1 MPDVK
6 EEGTQTAAV
15 APLWGYDPLSAGP
28 FKNLFT
34 DLLGTT
40 GGDPLSTGPQT
51 AKAPATM
58 DQYMRGEE
66 SMVFFPIDD
75 PNYYGKWG
83 NQDLS
88 MKLPELDMTDK
99 PITCEDV
106 CIAKAKLRRENCK
119 LLRRR
124 VAEALKKQGC
134 PSKVLPLPEA
144 RKCFGSK
151 KPAPKKTTK
160 KTVTKTKR

>member
-1 MPDVK
+1 MPDAK
-6 EEGTQTAAV
+6 EEGTQTTPV
-15 APLWGYDPLSAGP
+15 APFMGYDPLSAGP

-40 GGDPLSTGPQT
+40 GGDPLTTGPQKGTT
-51 AKAPATM
+51 ATI

-66 SMVFFPIDD
+66 SLVFFPIDD

-83 NQDLS
+83 NTDLS

>member
-1 MPDVK
+1 MAPPPPTT
-6 EEGTQTAAV
+6 EAAT
-15 APLWGYDPLSAGP
+15 PFMGYDPLSAGP
-28 FKNLFT
+28 FKNLYT

-40 GGDPLSTGPQT
+40 GGDPASTGPQT

-58 DQYMRGEE
+58 EQYMRGEE
-66 SMVFFPIDD
+66 GMVFFPIDD
-75 PNYYGKWG
+75 PNYYGTWG
-83 NQDLS
+83 NTDLS

-151 KPAPKKTTK
+151 KPAPKKTTVTK
-160 KTVTKTKR
+160 KSTKTKR

>member
-1 MPDVK
+1 MAPPPPP
-6 EEGTQTAAV
+6 TAAE
-15 APLWGYDPLSAGP
+15 PMIGYDPLGTGP

-40 GGDPLSTGPQT
+40 GGDPEKTGPQKGT
-51 AKAPATM
+51 EATLQ
-58 DQYMRGEE
+58 QYMRGEE
-66 SMVFFPIDD
+66 SLVFFPIDD

-83 NQDLS
+83 NTDLS

-134 PSKVLPLPEA
+134 PSKVLPLPET

-151 KPAPKKTTK
+151 KPAPKKTTVTK
-160 KTVTKTKR
+160 KSTKTKR